1 MAWTVVC
8 PNSTCLR
15 KLSLPDAP
23 GDTTRCPYCNQVFMV
38 RRAAVPSFQEPSV
51 PLFNQESLVGTG
63 AGLNDRRKRAT
74 WPAWLIGLLIIETL
88 VSAFCGILVAVKM
101 LGAPQ
106 RQSNPEGDLLLKASG
121 PSNFFF
127 KPHSAEFMDDGTKP
141 NESWTKVYA
150 LKDRS
155 RGTAISFKIFEEDVP
170 EPDVLERI
178 GRAKL
183 SKLFPEARFQIQ
195 AGAIRVEAS
204 FAGEPAI
211 SIPIDITPIGVAE
224 GEGNNPKLLSGE
236 LRICVRRGIAY
247 WFATWGP
254 EGTRGE
260 QEAWD
265 KGIVFGNARAD
276 WVPKSAPVVFLTHDS
291 VKIALA
297 KSVWKVD
304 SEENVK
310 VLVESRPGS
319 MAHAEGT
326 IVNERK
332 SKSELTLVALEGKK
346 AEERARGL
354 FAEWQKKLSGSDEEA
369 GQTKVEPFGEEGI
382 FFKLIINQKVETLLF
397 LHAAGESSSHLV
409 MGECRFDEI
418 GTWKSEFMKIAKVL
432 KGK

>member
-1 MAWTVVC
+1 M
-8 PNSTCLR
+8 
-15 KLSLPDAP
+15 
-23 GDTTRCPYCNQVFMV
+23 
-38 RRAAVPSFQEPSV
+38 
-51 PLFNQESLVGTG
+51 FNQELITGTG
-63 AGLNDRRKRAT
+63 AALNERRKRAA
-74 WPAWLIGLLIIETL
+74 WPAWLIGLLIIEVL

-106 RQSNPEGDLLLKASG
+106 RQSNTEGDLVLKASG

-155 RGTAISFKIFEEDVP
+155 RGTAISFKVFEEDVP
-170 EPDVLERI
+170 ENDVLERM
-178 GRAKL
+178 GKAKL

-195 AGAIRVEAS
+195 AGPIKLEAA
-204 FAGEPAI
+204 FAGEPAL
-211 SIPIDITPIGVAE
+211 SIPIDITPVGPADA
-224 GEGNNPKLLSGE
+224 EGNNPKLLSGE

-247 WFATWGP
+247 WFVTWGP

-276 WVPKSAPVVFLTHDS
+276 WVPKSAAVVLLTHGS

-310 VLVESRPGS
+310 VLIESRPGS
-319 MAHAEGT
+319 IGHAEGT

-346 AEERARGL
+346 AEERARIL
-354 FAEWQKKLSGSDEEA
+354 FAEWQKKLSGSDE
-369 GQTKVEPFGEEGI
+369 
-382 FFKLIINQKVETLLF
+382 
-397 LHAAGESSSHLV
+397 
-409 MGECRFDEI
+409 
-418 GTWKSEFMKIAKVL
+418 
-432 KGK
+432 